1 MDLKGKNLPLVWLT
15 VLLLAF
21 VMLIG
26 LSNPSQAGPPK
37 EPAYQNILTS
47 TPDESGIIYHQ
58 VQAGQVAWTI
68 ADTYDISLF
77 DLITQ
82 NDLGEEAIIIPGDLL
97 YIRLAPTPTVT
108 PDPASS
114 QEEQGDSLESVPPTS
129 NSGEDTKHLGPTPE
143 NLTPTDVPHAT
154 PALIGGSTA
163 PRSSLV
169 PIFLVLGG
177 GLLVLVFLTVLANIG
192 KIRW

>member
-1 MDLKGKNLPLVWLT
+1 
-15 VLLLAF
+15 
-21 VMLIG
+21 
-26 LSNPSQAGPPK
+26 LSSPSQAGLPK

-58 VQAGQVAWTI
+58 VQPGQVAWTI
-68 ADTYDISLF
+68 ADSYEISLF
-77 DLITQ
+77 DLIAQ

-97 YIRLAPTPTVT
+97 YIRLAPTPTIT

-114 QEEQGDSLESVPPTS
+114 LVEQGDTLEPLSPTPTS
-129 NSGEDTKHLGPTPE
+129 AEDSKHLGPTPE
-143 NLTPTDVPHAT
+143 DLTPTEVPHAT
-154 PALIGGSTA
+154 PALIGGTTA

-169 PIFLVLGG
+169 PIFLVLGA
-177 GLLVLVFLTVLANIG
+177 GLFVLVSITVLVNIG